1 MRGIFSWQP
10 AVADWAAHQLHE
22 VPAKISAEV
31 HTVHRTHFAG
41 NRTVIDVPLFLRDP
55 AVYGRMSR
63 VGTLGPGPTLSTEG
77 RTDRTEVELVDPWG
91 TICAIFEEMAWAATD
106 PAPRIEVVCTEK
118 IQSEL
123 PSSDDHL
130 DNTETHTAIPP
141 ERAPPVTKD
150 RVRPPKQTPENPKLR
165 GAK

>member
-1 MRGIFSWQP
+1 
-10 AVADWAAHQLHE
+10 
-22 VPAKISAEV
+22 
-31 HTVHRTHFAG
+31 
-41 NRTVIDVPLFLRDP
+41 
-55 AVYGRMSR
+55 MSR
-63 VGTLGPGPTLSTEG
+63 VGTTDEAK
-77 RTDRTEVELVDPWG
+77 TDRQEIENVDPWG
-91 TICAIFEEMAWAATD
+91 TICAVFEEMAWASTD

-130 DNTETHTAIPP
+130 DNSATHTIITP

-165 GAK
+165 GGAK